1 VPESK
6 IRIYDVGNK
15 KANVDLFPFV
25 AHLVCDEKQQI
36 SSEALEAARVAIN
49 KYLTKF
55 IGKDG
60 YHIKMRAHPFHVLR
74 ANKMLSCAGADRLSS
89 GMRHS
94 YGKPIGVA
102 ARVDIGQILLSV
114 RAKDVND
121 SHVIE
126 AIRRGKFK
134 FAGRQKILKSLK
146 WGFTKY
152 PREEYVALRKSGV
165 LAAEGNIVK
174 VNSRRGPLAK
184 SALYLAGQD

>member
-6 IRIYDVGNK
+6 IKIFDVGAK
-15 KANVDLFPFV
+15 KAPVDLFPFV

-36 SSEALEAARVAIN
+36 SSEALEACRVAIN
-49 KYLTKF
+49 KHLTKT
-55 IGKDG
+55 IGKDA
-60 YHIKMRAHPFHVLR
+60 YHIRIRAHPFHVLR

-102 ARVDIGQILLSV
+102 ARVDIGQVLLSV
-114 RAKDVND
+114 RAKDA
-121 SHVIE
+121 SEAHVVE

-134 FAGRQKILKSLK
+134 FAGRQKILKSAK

-152 PREEYVALRKSGV
+152 PREEYVEKRRKGELSCD
-165 LAAEGNIVK
+165 GNIVK
-174 VNSRRGPLAK
+174 VHNRRGLLEN
-184 SALYLAGQD
+184 SALYHAGAE